1 MNISVVQGK
10 LLAKFAIDQFIDLNE
25 IDQYKSFS
33 VLYSLLENVKQ
44 EEIFPDNYRIVFY
57 YYKPL
62 KKTFLD
68 CPCDILDYLQKV
80 LCYYDIP
87 NFFVIIVTN
96 DKSINDDLEYLRQ
109 KYTNNED
116 HCISS
121 MIIPNLKN

>member
-1 MNISVVQGK
+1 MNISIVQGK
-10 LLAKFAIDQFIDLNE
+10 LLDKFLIDHFINLNE
-25 IDQYKSFS
+25 IDQHKSFS

-44 EEIFPDNYRIVFY
+44 DTFPNNYRIVFY
-57 YYKPL
+57 YCEPL

-96 DKSINDDLEYLRQ
+96 DTSIDSDLEYLRQ
-109 KYTNNED
+109 KYTNNEN

-121 MIIPNLKN
+121 MIISNLKN

>member
-1 MNISVVQGK
+1 MNISTVQSK
-10 LLAKFAIDQFIDLNE
+10 LLNKFAVDHFINLNE
-25 IDQYKSFS
+25 IDQQNSFS
-33 VLYSLLENVKQ
+33 VLYSLLENIKQ
-44 EEIFPDNYRIVFY
+44 DPFPDEYRIVFY

-96 DKSINDDLEYLRQ
+96 DTSINDDLEYLRQ
-109 KYTNNED
+109 KYTNDEN
-116 HCISS
+116 HCITA